1 MKTFFFN
8 ALSIDDEQDYIQF
21 KLSNIEQDRKLDTF
35 FYDDTYPIG
44 VNNASHWYRSSR
56 LYRKSKIS
64 RK

>member
-8 ALSIDDEQDYIQF
+8 AFSIHDEQDYVQF

-56 LYRKSKIS
+56 LYRKNKIS

>member
-8 ALSIDDEQDYIQF
+8 ALSIDEDQDYVQF
-21 KLSNIEQDRKLDTF
+21 NSSNIERNRKLDTF

-56 LYRKSKIS
+56 LYRKNKIS